1 MFALIKYLFFLM
13 LWLVSATIAGFFA
26 YFTLTQGT
34 DYQLLFSQPKLV
46 APEQIIAVTILI
58 LVPVG
63 LLLLFAP
70 LFQLTPRRGWFSSFL
85 RLLLVLLMIGFIGFQ
100 VLDGRKA
107 YQPYTQK
114 DLVVRHPEAGKAAF
128 LLTSLHN
135 GSLGPIPTTAPM
147 EDADYARRIESHRQ
161 DLETSWKAISP
172 YRLVIEQLAE
182 LSALPYPAEPIEMVT
197 SEGGAGNLEDLCRI
211 YLAHAIIQVRL
222 GNREQGF
229 EELLTINRVARK
241 ALAGSTQID
250 TQMTWTTVLQLTMRT
265 AYRIV
270 LDEEPRYDE
279 LRQLAAATPRLTRQE
294 TSLRSVWL
302 SEYLKSLDHLDQPA
316 ARVLARHIE
325 RTAEKPMLLIMIPP
339 WLFEASYR
347 FIFQKNRTA
356 ADLRSFWEPI
366 IEQAS
371 SNPAAFRLA
380 WSSRSAFG
388 DRPPLRNLGGWYF
401 HRPLDLQ
408 AEEQRVDDLYRTA
421 DLFAAFLANK
431 LEFGQDIS
439 TYLEDGQRPVT
450 VEKERIIDA
459 GADGAI
465 GTPDDIVL
473 EPMF

>member
-1 MFALIKYLFFLM
+1 MFALIKYLFFLL

-26 YFTLTQGT
+26 YFMLTQGT
-34 DYQLLFSQPKLV
+34 DYQLLLTQPKLV
-46 APEQIIAVTILI
+46 TPEQIIAVIILI
-58 LVPVG
+58 IVPVG

-70 LFQLTPRRGWFSSFL
+70 LFQLTPKRGWFSSFL
-85 RLLLVLLMIGFIGFQ
+85 RLLLVLLMIGFIGYQ
-100 VLDGRKA
+100 VFDGRKA

-114 DLVVRHPEAGKAAF
+114 DLIVRHPEAGKAAF

-161 DLETSWKAISP
+161 DIEASWKTIAP

-182 LSALPYPAEPIEMVT
+182 LSALPYPAGPIEILT

-211 YLAHAIIQVRL
+211 YLAHAIIQIRI
-222 GNREQGF
+222 GNRNQGF
-229 EELLTINRVARK
+229 EELLTIHRVARN
-241 ALAGSTQID
+241 ALAGSTQIS
-250 TQMTWTTVLQLTMRT
+250 TQMTWTTVLQFTIRT

-279 LRQLAAATPRLTRQE
+279 LRQLATAAPRLTRQA
-294 TSLRSVWL
+294 TSLRAVWL
-302 SEYLKSLDHLDQPA
+302 TEYLKGLDHLDQPA
-316 ARVLARHIE
+316 TNVLAQHLE
-325 RTAEKPMLLIMIPP
+325 RSTEKPLLLLMTPP

-347 FIFQKNRTA
+347 LTCQKNRTA

-366 IEQAS
+366 IEQAP
-371 SNPAAFRLA
+371 SNPAAFRQA
-380 WSSRSAFG
+380 WASRSAFG
-388 DRPPLRNLGGWYF
+388 DRPPLRNLAGWYF
-401 HRPLDLQ
+401 HRPPDLR

-421 DLFAAFLANK
+421 DLFAAFLTNK
-431 LEFGQDIS
+431 LEFGQDIGAH
-439 TYLEDGQRPVT
+439 LEGGQRPVAI
-450 VEKERIIDA
+450 EKEQVIDA